1 MSGGPPGQRE
11 VAHRIFACEFEDATY
26 TYTESD
32 EERAPK
38 YVVSPTGARINRMF
52 VVGVLTAVERVNEE
66 TVRARV
72 VDPTGAFVV
81 YASQY
86 QPDARAQLEEIQPPA
101 YVAVTGKANTFRP
114 DGADRIYTSIRPEAV
129 AIVDEATRDRWTL
142 ATAEHTLDR
151 LARMAEGRRGGSS
164 DADGVSVALEQYDP
178 TPAYLAAVYRTA
190 IDTIRL
196 VAGEIES
203 VDGPDLNLEAS
214 GEPSISLSQLA
225 NVGRRHGE
233 RGRQSSDA
241 EPDEPDDVGPQ
252 DGTGEASDVES
263 APAADSIESA
273 STDPSG
279 QVEALDAAEPTDE
292 PDPPE
297 LADEEEV
304 LSADERASIE
314 AEYGTE
320 FTTGDEVETPA
331 AEPTDV
337 ADEPEPAESDDD
349 ITTDSG
355 ADRLVALLEELDE
368 GSGVERGRLRR
379 AAIERLELDED
390 AIEDALRT
398 ALMDGRCYES
408 ETDVFRSI

>member
-1 MSGGPPGQRE
+1 MSGGAPGRRE

-26 TYTESD
+26 SYTESD

-38 YVVSPTGARINRMF
+38 YVVTPTGARINRMF

-129 AIVDEATRDRWTL
+129 AVVDEATRDRWTL

-151 LARMAEGRRGGSS
+151 LARMAEGKRG
-164 DADGVSVALEQYDP
+164 DASETEGVSVALEQYDP
-178 TPAYLAAVYRTA
+178 TPAYLAALHRTA

-203 VDGPDLNLEAS
+203 VDVPDLDLDAS
-214 GEPSISLSQLA
+214 GEPSISLGELA
-225 NVGRRHGE
+225 NVGRR
-233 RGRQSSDA
+233 RDDQGRHASDP
-241 EPDEPDDVGPQ
+241 EPDESDDVGPP
-252 DGTGEASDVES
+252 DETEETGDVES
-263 APAADSIESA
+263 APPTEAA
-273 STDPSG
+273 STGPSE
-279 QVEALDAAEPTDE
+279 QADALDAGEAIDE

-297 LADEEEV
+297 PADEEEV

-320 FTTGDEVETPA
+320 FTTGDEVDAPA
-331 AEPTDV
+331 AESTDV
-337 ADEPEPAESDDD
+337 ADESAPAATDEDP
-349 ITTDSG
+349 TTDSA
-355 ADRLVALLEELDE
+355 ADRLVALLEDLDE
-368 GSGVERGRLRR
+368 GSGVERERLRE
-379 AAIERLELDED
+379 AALERLELDED
-390 AIEDALRT
+390 DIEDALRT